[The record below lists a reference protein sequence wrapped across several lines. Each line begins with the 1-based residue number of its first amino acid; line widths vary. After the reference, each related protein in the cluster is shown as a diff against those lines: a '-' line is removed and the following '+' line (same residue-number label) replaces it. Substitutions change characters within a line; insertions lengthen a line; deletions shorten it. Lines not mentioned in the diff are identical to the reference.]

1 MSHHIHV
8 VTLPAFT
15 LTGKQLLATPMSP
28 AIMQLWGSFVVDMP
42 RIHGR
47 TEPAVTYGGM
57 RNYDTTSQTFEY
69 LAGVAV
75 SADTAPLSGHHC
87 WHVPASAY
95 ATSRATIAT
104 IGQVM
109 DQIHQWIHASAY
121 VHSDVPSFERYG
133 ADFNGG
139 VHDPID
145 ILVAVNPRD

>member
-1 MSHHIHV
+1 MQHDIHV
-8 VTLPAFT
+8 VSLDAFT

-28 AIMQLWGSFVVDMP
+28 AIMQLWGSFVAEMP
-42 RIHGR
+42 RIQGR
-47 TEPAVTYGGM
+47 TEPHVTYGGM
-57 RNYDTTSQTFEY
+57 RNYDGAAQTFEY

-75 SADTAPLSGHHC
+75 PADTTPLSGHQC
-87 WHVPASAY
+87 WHVPASRY
-95 ATSRATIAT
+95 VTSRATIAT

-109 DQIHQWIHASAY
+109 DRIHQWIHASEY

-145 ILVAVNPRD
+145 ILVAVKARS